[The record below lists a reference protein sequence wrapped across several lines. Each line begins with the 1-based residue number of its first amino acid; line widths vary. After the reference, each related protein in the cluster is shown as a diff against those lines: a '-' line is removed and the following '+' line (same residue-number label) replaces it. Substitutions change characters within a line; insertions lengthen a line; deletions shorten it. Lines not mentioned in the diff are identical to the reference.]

1 MSTEKLAI
9 KEQVMNGKEEK
20 SARIAL
26 LGSKLWIIEKCEEAM
41 LLLNEGKASSAGA
54 LMGFVCKRIHKYPI
68 GSATRGYLSSIFGK
82 ARHIDGLYPNKM
94 KAEEAKLYLEAFTY
108 KAKA

>member
-9 KEQVMNGKEEK
+9 KEQILNGKSEK

-26 LGSKLWIIEKCEEAM
+26 LGSKLWIIEQCEKAM
-41 LLLNEGKASSAGA
+41 LLLNESKASEAGA
-54 LMGFVCKRIHKYPI
+54 LMGFVYRRVNKYPM